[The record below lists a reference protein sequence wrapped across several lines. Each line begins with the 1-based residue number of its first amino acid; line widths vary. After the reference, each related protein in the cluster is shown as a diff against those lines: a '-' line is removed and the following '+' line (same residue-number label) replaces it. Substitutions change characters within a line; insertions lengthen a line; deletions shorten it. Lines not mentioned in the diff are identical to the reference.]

1 MNTFDETYNKII
13 TNLAIGGPRR
23 NILWPSTDSDI
34 IFEDVYFHTLPSG
47 FTKIFY
53 DVIKKMYENQIFEL
67 EFDIRKALKEI
78 TENDVKNFKRFYQFI
93 KTLAS
98 SYNPKIITIRIG
110 NENSYSEPIELYEL
124 TTEIYKNPFNHRP
137 FKEKQIKKLKTKVF
151 DTALEQLKFIIDDI
165 ENFGELTFDINS
177 LKEFYESDN
186 NRYDSE
192 DSLIG
197 HELRHFLI
205 FLQRLSATCY
215 DVCSHKSDKN
225 FVKTKKS
232 VIDRYQL
239 NENEF
244 ITLSATYIERL
255 INFYKNHKRNN
266 INSLDDIKQ
275 LIRSVLVKT
284 EFYPKTLLH
293 NDFYWYDKLNEIK
306 SIDMIIN
313 FYKNCIEERN
323 YKFENNVKSKK
334 DKYFTLIK
342 WTLNSFENL

>member
-1 MNTFDETYNKII
+1 MKEKENKMNTFDETYNKII

-78 TENDVKNFKRFYQFI
+78 TENDVKNFKKFYQFI

-124 TTEIYKNPFNHRP
+124 TTEIYKNPFNHKP
-137 FKEKQIKKLKTKVF
+137 FKEKQIEKLKTKVF

-215 DVCSHKSDKN
+215 DVCSHKSK
-225 FVKTKKS
+225 
-232 VIDRYQL
+232 
-239 NENEF
+239 
-244 ITLSATYIERL
+244 
-255 INFYKNHKRNN
+255 
-266 INSLDDIKQ
+266 
-275 LIRSVLVKT
+275 
-284 EFYPKTLLH
+284 
-293 NDFYWYDKLNEIK
+293 
-306 SIDMIIN
+306 
-313 FYKNCIEERN
+313 
-323 YKFENNVKSKK
+323 
-334 DKYFTLIK
+334 
-342 WTLNSFENL
+342 